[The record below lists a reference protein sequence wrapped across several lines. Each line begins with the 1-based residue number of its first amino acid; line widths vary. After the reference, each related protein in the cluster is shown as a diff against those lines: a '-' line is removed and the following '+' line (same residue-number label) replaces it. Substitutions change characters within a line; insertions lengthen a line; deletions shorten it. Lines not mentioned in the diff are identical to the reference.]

1 MKILLIRVQ
10 TKSFQL
16 FQKRGFMTVVFLR
29 ILGLFFKIASLVNLG
44 EESRFVVN
52 FDCCRIFCNQQ
63 FKLFSVLTVLV
74 QGPLFPD
81 FILE

>member
-1 MKILLIRVQ
+1 
-10 TKSFQL
+10 
-16 FQKRGFMTVVFLR
+16 MTVVFLR
-29 ILGLFFKIASLVNLG
+29 ILGLFFKIVSLVNLG

-63 FKLFSVLTVLV
+63 FKWVSVLTVLV